1 MKPAGASFT
10 VFIRRID
17 SGARVTAFQTD
28 DLNHAYSMAT
38 VIIRSPEYCR
48 CYAVA
53 TDWQGTVCFNVQP
66 QVQAPAPYQA
76 PTLDYAPQLQQA
88 RAPVYAQPT
97 FAPRALAAAAR
108 PNGVIDAVIE
118 ED

>member
-66 QVQAPAPYQA
+66 QVRAPAPYQA
-76 PTLDYAPQLQQA
+76 PAPGYAPQLQQVPA
-88 RAPVYAQPT
+88 Y
-97 FAPRALAAAAR
+97 AR
-108 PNGVIDAVIE
+108 PAYAPQALPARQNVIDAVIE